1 MITKHEQAFEFLAT
15 GDHVLIIYSALKKLG
30 MRPSDDDYNDYV
42 QDCWLWFSEIF
53 QKYSGNP
60 WSQPKSFLAYAH
72 VALYRRALNERMRVQ
87 KRDKVTDDAPDWEQV
102 GEELALLT
110 TETDIVDRSMLDS
123 WLGKCSGVEREYLI
137 DAVVHQMTPTEI
149 AEKRGVSRQTVY
161 QWRRKVREKLKQLR
175 V

>member
-1 MITKHEQAFEFLAT
+1 
-15 GDHVLIIYSALKKLG
+15 
-30 MRPSDDDYNDYV
+30 
-42 QDCWLWFSEIF
+42 
-53 QKYSGNP
+53 
-60 WSQPKSFLAYAH
+60 
-72 VALYRRALNERMRVQ
+72 MRVQ

-137 DAVVHQMTPTEI
+137 DAVLYQMTPTEI